1 MYGDILDLN
10 PFLWARLLVHLH
22 LLYIIQDFPALQNL
36 AKHGVLPVQVWGRR
50 KSDEELRAVGVGTL
64 VRHAHDSSG
73 IVSQR
78 WPDLVF
84 EELVRRV
91 ENGGR
96 SLGLGIG
103 GGRAGLNHE

>member
-1 MYGDILDLN
+1 MYGDILDFN

-22 LLYIIQDFPALQNL
+22 LLYIIQDLPALQNL
-36 AKHGVLPVQVWGRR
+36 AKYGVLPVQVRGRR
-50 KSDEELRAVGVGTL
+50 KSDKELRAVGVGAF
-64 VRHAHDSSG
+64 VCHAQDSSG

-78 WPDLVF
+78 WPDFVF
-84 EELVRRV
+84 EELAWRV
-91 ENGGR
+91 ENGSR